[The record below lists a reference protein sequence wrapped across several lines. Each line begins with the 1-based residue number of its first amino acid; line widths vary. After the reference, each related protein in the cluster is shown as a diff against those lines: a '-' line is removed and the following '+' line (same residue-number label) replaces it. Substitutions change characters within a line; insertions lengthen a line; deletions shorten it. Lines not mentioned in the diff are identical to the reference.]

1 MHSHAGARWSVGT
14 SGIMGFHPIFFP
26 KETLF
31 QVFEIT
37 MILGAFLGRER
48 EMRALQRPFS
58 IQRWA
63 LALRA

>member
-1 MHSHAGARWSVGT
+1 
-14 SGIMGFHPIFFP
+14 MGFHPIFFP

-37 MILGAFLGRER
+37 MILGAFLGRFQAL
-48 EMRALQRPFS
+48 RALQRPFS

-63 LALRA
+63 KAHSRQTKRNVLVSIVRVG